1 MVIHGRGRNLPDID
15 KKYQLSVR
23 RVKKIKKIFAGCL
36 ELMFLQPNT

>member
-1 MVIHGRGRNLPDID
+1 MEGAEIYQILIKN
-15 KKYQLSVR
+15 YQLSVR